1 MFSGSFA
8 KISGV
13 ETRLSIIQRIGK
25 ERRQPVKR
33 QSITLQCQ
41 EGLHLRVASKVALIA
56 QKAGGSVNIRSD
68 KHRRA
73 VNACSVLELLTL
85 GATLGTP
92 LEIVAECPNEDHI
105 VQELVGVFDA
115 DRDT

>member
-1 MFSGSFA
+1 M
-8 KISGV
+8 
-13 ETRLSIIQRIGK
+13 
-25 ERRQPVKR
+25 KR

-41 EGLHLRVASKVALIA
+41 EGLHLRVASKVASIA
-56 QKAGGSVNIRSD
+56 QKAGGSVKIRSD

-92 LEIVAECPNEDHI
+92 LEIVAECPNEERT
-105 VQELVGVFDA
+105 VQELA
-115 DRDT
+115 DIFESGRDVPAFIAGQHGRAATLCAAGRT